1 MPLAQQPPGKRRKK
15 RSQTW
20 LLPSLL
26 IPMILAVLG
35 LQWWQDRESQPRLPV
50 SPSAEPNRTDV
61 QSEVSPQAEAS
72 LPQGGSFPSAG
83 TSERPRLPAPVPIQE
98 GGVQR
103 FTPGATEPPLAAPRQ
118 IGNDQRLPESGAVP
132 RSANDAER
140 HPLCDSLEQQRRA
153 AEERLQAATSPSET
167 RTFTHERDTVLQNL
181 KSLGCFN

>member
-1 MPLAQQPPGKRRKK
+1 MPLAQQPPNKRRKK
-15 RSQTW
+15 SAQAW

-35 LQWWQDRESQPRLPV
+35 LQWWQDRASQPHLTV
-50 SPSAEPNRTDV
+50 SPSAEPDRTGA
-61 QSEVSPQAEAS
+61 QPEASQQEKS
-72 LPQGGSFPSAG
+72 LPQGGSLPSSG
-83 TSERPRLPAPVPIQE
+83 TSERTRLPAPVPIRE

-103 FTPGATEPPLAAPRQ
+103 FTPGATEAPLAAPRQ

-132 RSANDAER
+132 RSANDAQR

-153 AEERLQAATSPSET
+153 AEERLQAATSASQT
-167 RTFTHERDTVLQNL
+167 RTFTHERDTALQNL